1 MLNYIPSHLQYG
13 PYFYLNWFS
22 RFQTD
27 WKTDPFH
34 KKKSMRS
41 ISCLK
46 SVGAALL
53 IVSLLSACGDKA
65 APPAQLPEA
74 AYVTIAPE
82 KRAVENELP
91 GRLESYRTAEVRA
104 RVPGIVLKR
113 TFEEGAFVKQGQVL
127 FKIDPRSYQASVQNA
142 RAALSRAEANKVQAD
157 LKLKRYKPLVEIN
170 AISKQEYDDAIAA
183 SKQASAD
190 VEAAKATL
198 VNNKLNLEYATVTAP
213 ISGRIGRAMVTEG
226 ALVGQNEATLLAT
239 IQQINP
245 IYLNLTQS
253 SAELLKL
260 RQMMQSGALKDAEK
274 SGLKVTMVMEDGSIY
289 PHTGKL
295 LFSDISV
302 DPTTGELAL
311 RALFPNPDN
320 MLLPGMFVRARLE
333 QAVNENAITVP
344 QQAVQH
350 TNDGSQVI
358 VINQDNK
365 AEIRKV
371 KTSSAI
377 GNRWLVTEG
386 LQPGDRVIV
395 EGLQK
400 VRPGSPVKPVEWSDP
415 QAPATAPADA
425 PAEAG
430 AKAAG
435 GEAAALAGEGQAQT
449 TQAK

>member
-1 MLNYIPSHLQYG
+1 M
-13 PYFYLNWFS
+13 
-22 RFQTD
+22 
-27 WKTDPFH
+27 
-34 KKKSMRS
+34 
-41 ISCLK
+41 
-46 SVGAALL
+46 
-53 IVSLLSACGDKA
+53 
-65 APPAQLPEA
+65 
-74 AYVTIAPE
+74 TIAPE

-142 RAALSRAEANKVQAD
+142 KAALSRAEANKVQAD

-183 SKQASAD
+183 AKQASAD

-358 VINQDNK
+358 VINQENK
-365 AEIRKV
+365 AEIRQV
-371 KTSSAI
+371 KTTSAI

-400 VRPGSPVKPVEWSDP
+400 VRPGSPVNPVEWVDP
-415 QAPATAPADA
+415 MAPAKAPAETPAAAAPAT
-425 PAEAG
+425 EAG
-430 AKAAG
+430 SKAADG
-435 GEAAALAGEGQAQT
+435 GAAAGAAEGQAQT

>member
-1 MLNYIPSHLQYG
+1 
-13 PYFYLNWFS
+13 
-22 RFQTD
+22 
-27 WKTDPFH
+27 
-34 KKKSMRS
+34 MRS

-46 SVGAALL
+46 SVGAAL
-53 IVSLLSACGDKA
+53 IAVSLLSACGDKA

-142 RAALSRAEANKVQAD
+142 KAALSRAEANKVQAD

-183 SKQASAD
+183 AKQASAD

-253 SAELLKL
+253 SAEFLKL

-358 VINQDNK
+358 VINQENK
-365 AEIRKV
+365 AEIRQV
-371 KTSSAI
+371 KTTSAI

-400 VRPGSPVKPVEWSDP
+400 VRPGSPVNPVEWVDP
-415 QAPATAPADA
+415 MAPAKAPAETPAAAAPAT
-425 PAEAG
+425 EAG
-430 AKAAG
+430 SKAADG
-435 GEAAALAGEGQAQT
+435 GAAAGAAEGQAQT

>member
-1 MLNYIPSHLQYG
+1 
-13 PYFYLNWFS
+13 
-22 RFQTD
+22 
-27 WKTDPFH
+27 
-34 KKKSMRS
+34 MRS

>member
-1 MLNYIPSHLQYG
+1 
-13 PYFYLNWFS
+13 
-22 RFQTD
+22 
-27 WKTDPFH
+27 
-34 KKKSMRS
+34 MRS

-53 IVSLLSACGDKA
+53 VVSLFSACGDKA

>member
-1 MLNYIPSHLQYG
+1 
-13 PYFYLNWFS
+13 
-22 RFQTD
+22 
-27 WKTDPFH
+27 
-34 KKKSMRS
+34 MRS

-46 SVGAALL
+46 SVGAAL
-53 IVSLLSACGDKA
+53 IFVSLLSACGDKA
-65 APPAQLPEA
+65 TPPAQLPEA

-142 RAALSRAEANKVQAD
+142 KAALSRAEANKVQAD

-183 SKQASAD
+183 AKQASAD

-358 VINQDNK
+358 VINQENK
-365 AEIRKV
+365 AEIRQV
-371 KTSSAI
+371 KTTTAI

-400 VRPGSPVKPVEWSDP
+400 VRPGSPVNPVEWVDP
-415 QAPATAPADA
+415 MAPAKAPAETPAAAAPAPAT
-425 PAEAG
+425 EAG
-430 AKAAG
+430 AKPADGGAAAG
-435 GEAAALAGEGQAQT
+435 AAEGQAQT

>member
-1 MLNYIPSHLQYG
+1 
-13 PYFYLNWFS
+13 
-22 RFQTD
+22 
-27 WKTDPFH
+27 
-34 KKKSMRS
+34 MRS

-46 SVGAALL
+46 SVGAAFLV
-53 IVSLLSACGDKA
+53 VSLLSACGDKA

-142 RAALSRAEANKVQAD
+142 KASLSRAEANKVQAD

-183 SKQASAD
+183 AKQASAD
-190 VEAAKATL
+190 VEAARATL

-226 ALVGQNEATLLAT
+226 ALVGQNDATLLAT

-260 RQMMQSGALKDAEK
+260 RQMMQSGALKDTEK

-358 VINQDNK
+358 VINQENK

-400 VRPGSPVKPVEWSDP
+400 VRPGSPVNPVEWSDP
-415 QAPATAPADA
+415 QAAAKTPAAA

-430 AKAAG
+430 AKPAA
-435 GEAAALAGEGQAQT
+435 GEAAAPAVEGQAQT

>member
-1 MLNYIPSHLQYG
+1 
-13 PYFYLNWFS
+13 
-22 RFQTD
+22 
-27 WKTDPFH
+27 
-34 KKKSMRS
+34 MRS

-46 SVGAALL
+46 SVGAAL
-53 IVSLLSACGDKA
+53 IAVSLLSACGDKA

-142 RAALSRAEANKVQAD
+142 KAALSRAEANKVQAD

-183 SKQASAD
+183 AKQASAD

-358 VINQDNK
+358 VINQENK
-365 AEIRKV
+365 AEIRQV
-371 KTSSAI
+371 KTTSAI

-400 VRPGSPVKPVEWSDP
+400 VRPGSPVNPVEWVDP
-415 QAPATAPADA
+415 MAPAKAPAETPAAAAPAT
-425 PAEAG
+425 EAG
-430 AKAAG
+430 SKAADGGAAG
-435 GEAAALAGEGQAQT
+435 GDRKRCAGRFRRCVLRRSGQRRH
-449 TQAK
+449 

>member
-1 MLNYIPSHLQYG
+1 
-13 PYFYLNWFS
+13 
-22 RFQTD
+22 
-27 WKTDPFH
+27 
-34 KKKSMRS
+34 MRS

-46 SVGAALL
+46 SVGAAL
-53 IVSLLSACGDKA
+53 IAVSLLSACGDKA

-142 RAALSRAEANKVQAD
+142 KAALSRAEANKVQAD

-183 SKQASAD
+183 AKQASAD

-358 VINQDNK
+358 VINQENK
-365 AEIRKV
+365 AEIRQV
-371 KTSSAI
+371 KTTSAI

-400 VRPGSPVKPVEWSDP
+400 IRPGSPVNPVEWVDP
-415 QAPATAPADA
+415 MAPAKAPAETPAAAAPAPAT
-425 PAEAG
+425 EAG
-430 AKAAG
+430 SKAAD
-435 GEAAALAGEGQAQT
+435 GEAAAGAAEGQAQT

>member
-1 MLNYIPSHLQYG
+1 
-13 PYFYLNWFS
+13 
-22 RFQTD
+22 
-27 WKTDPFH
+27 
-34 KKKSMRS
+34 MRS

-46 SVGAALL
+46 SVGAAL
-53 IVSLLSACGDKA
+53 IVVSLLSACGDKTV
-65 APPAQLPEA
+65 PPPQLPEA

-82 KRAVENELP
+82 KKAVENELP

-213 ISGRIGRAMVTEG
+213 ISGRIGRAMITEG

-260 RQMMQSGALKDAEK
+260 RQMMQNGTLKDAEK
-274 SGLKVTMVMEDGSIY
+274 SGLKVTMVMEDGSVY

-302 DPTTGELAL
+302 DPNTGELAL

-333 QAVNENAITVP
+333 QAMNENAITVP

-350 TNDGSQVI
+350 GNNGSTVV
-358 VINQDNK
+358 VINQEGK
-365 AEIRKV
+365 AEIRNVKV
-371 KTSSAI
+371 GAAM
-377 GNRWLVTEG
+377 GNHWLVTDG
-386 LQPGDRVIV
+386 LQSGDRVIV

-400 VRPGSPVKPVEWSDP
+400 VKPGAPVKAVEWIDP
-415 QAPATAPADA
+415 MAPAKAPAAETKEADA
-425 PAEAG
+425 KPAS
-430 AKAAG
+430 
-435 GEAAALAGEGQAQT
+435 GEAAAPAAPAQEQAQPA
-449 TQAK
+449 QAK

>member
-1 MLNYIPSHLQYG
+1 
-13 PYFYLNWFS
+13 
-22 RFQTD
+22 
-27 WKTDPFH
+27 
-34 KKKSMRS
+34 MRS

-46 SVGAALL
+46 SVGAALIL
-53 IVSLLSACGDKA
+53 VSLLSACGDKA
-65 APPAQLPEA
+65 TPPAQLPEA

-142 RAALSRAEANKVQAD
+142 KAALSRAEANKVQAD

-183 SKQASAD
+183 AKQASAD

-358 VINQDNK
+358 VINQENK
-365 AEIRKV
+365 AEIRQV
-371 KTSSAI
+371 KTTSAI

-400 VRPGSPVKPVEWSDP
+400 VRPGSPVNPVEWVDP
-415 QAPATAPADA
+415 MAPAKAPAETPAAAAPAPATD
-425 PAEAG
+425 AG
-430 AKAAG
+430 AKPAG
-435 GEAAALAGEGQAQT
+435 SEAAAGAAEGQAQT

>member
-1 MLNYIPSHLQYG
+1 
-13 PYFYLNWFS
+13 
-22 RFQTD
+22 
-27 WKTDPFH
+27 
-34 KKKSMRS
+34 MRS

-46 SVGAALL
+46 SVGAAL
-53 IVSLLSACGDKA
+53 IAVSLLSACGDKA

-142 RAALSRAEANKVQAD
+142 KAALSRAVANKVQAD

-183 SKQASAD
+183 AKQASAD

-358 VINQDNK
+358 VINQENK
-365 AEIRKV
+365 AEIRQV
-371 KTSSAI
+371 KTTSAI

-400 VRPGSPVKPVEWSDP
+400 VRPGSPVNPVEWVDP
-415 QAPATAPADA
+415 MAPAKAPAETPAAAAPAPAT
-425 PAEAG
+425 EAG
-430 AKAAG
+430 SKAADG
-435 GEAAALAGEGQAQT
+435 GAAAGAAEGQAQT

>member
-1 MLNYIPSHLQYG
+1 
-13 PYFYLNWFS
+13 
-22 RFQTD
+22 
-27 WKTDPFH
+27 
-34 KKKSMRS
+34 MRS

-395 EGLQK
+395 EGLHK

>member
-1 MLNYIPSHLQYG
+1 
-13 PYFYLNWFS
+13 
-22 RFQTD
+22 
-27 WKTDPFH
+27 
-34 KKKSMRS
+34 MRS

-46 SVGAALL
+46 SVGAAL
-53 IVSLLSACGDKA
+53 IAVSLLSACGDKA

-142 RAALSRAEANKVQAD
+142 KAALSRAEANKVQAD

-183 SKQASAD
+183 AKQASAD

-358 VINQDNK
+358 VINQENK
-365 AEIRKV
+365 AEIRQV
-371 KTSSAI
+371 KTTSAI

-400 VRPGSPVKPVEWSDP
+400 VRPGSPVNPVEWVDP
-415 QAPATAPADA
+415 MAPAKAPAETPAAAAPAT
-425 PAEAG
+425 EAG
-430 AKAAG
+430 SKAADG
-435 GEAAALAGEGQAQT
+435 GAAAGAAEGQAQT

>member
-1 MLNYIPSHLQYG
+1 M
-13 PYFYLNWFS
+13 
-22 RFQTD
+22 
-27 WKTDPFH
+27 
-34 KKKSMRS
+34 
-41 ISCLK
+41 
-46 SVGAALL
+46 
-53 IVSLLSACGDKA
+53 
-65 APPAQLPEA
+65 
-74 AYVTIAPE
+74 TIAPE

-142 RAALSRAEANKVQAD
+142 KAALSRAEANKVQAD

-183 SKQASAD
+183 AKQASAD

-358 VINQDNK
+358 VINQENK
-365 AEIRKV
+365 AEIRQV
-371 KTSSAI
+371 KTTSAI

-400 VRPGSPVKPVEWSDP
+400 VRPGSPVNPVEWVDP
-415 QAPATAPADA
+415 MAPAKAPAETPAAAAPAPAT
-425 PAEAG
+425 EAG
-430 AKAAG
+430 SKAADG
-435 GEAAALAGEGQAQT
+435 GAAAGAAEGQAQT

>member
-1 MLNYIPSHLQYG
+1 
-13 PYFYLNWFS
+13 
-22 RFQTD
+22 
-27 WKTDPFH
+27 
-34 KKKSMRS
+34 MRS
-41 ISCLK
+41 ISCIK
-46 SVGAALL
+46 SVGVAL
-53 IVSLLSACGDKA
+53 IVVSLLSACGDKA

-74 AYVTIAPE
+74 AYVTVVPE

-104 RVPGIVLKR
+104 RVPGIILKR
-113 TFEEGAFVKQGQVL
+113 AFEEGAFVKQGQVL
-127 FKIDPRSYQASVQNA
+127 FRIDPRSYQASVQNA

-183 SKQASAD
+183 AKQASAD

-198 VNNKLNLEYATVTAP
+198 INNKLNLEYATVTAP

-226 ALVGQNEATLLAT
+226 ALVGQNETTLLAT

-253 SAELLKL
+253 SAELLRL
-260 RQMMQSGALKDAEK
+260 RQMMQSGTLKNAEK

-295 LFSDISV
+295 LFSDITV

-320 MLLPGMFVRARLE
+320 MVLPGMFVRARLE
-333 QAVNENAITVP
+333 QAVNDNAITVP
-344 QQAVQH
+344 QQAV
-350 TNDGSQVI
+350 TRSNDGSTVM
-358 VINQDNK
+358 VINQENK
-365 AEIRKV
+365 VEARTV
-371 KTSSAI
+371 KTGAAV
-377 GNRWLVTEG
+377 GNRWLVTDG
-386 LQPGDRVIV
+386 LKPGDRVIV

-400 VRPGSPVKPVEWSDP
+400 VKPGAPVKAVEWQDP
-415 QAPATAPADA
+415 MAPAQAPAEVAAPAA
-425 PAEAG
+425 PAETKPAAEQAAPAPAG
-430 AKAAG
+430 QEKAPSN
-435 GEAAALAGEGQAQT
+435 QAE
-449 TQAK
+449 

>member
-1 MLNYIPSHLQYG
+1 
-13 PYFYLNWFS
+13 
-22 RFQTD
+22 
-27 WKTDPFH
+27 
-34 KKKSMRS
+34 MRS

-46 SVGAALL
+46 SVGAAILL
-53 IVSLLSACGDKA
+53 VSLLSACGDKT

-74 AYVTIAPE
+74 AFVTIAPE

-104 RVPGIVLKR
+104 RVPGIILKR

-142 RAALSRAEANKVQAD
+142 KAALSRAEANKIQAD
-157 LKLKRYKPLVEIN
+157 LKLQRYKPLVEIN

-183 SKQASAD
+183 AKQASAD
-190 VEAAKATL
+190 VEAAKANL

-260 RQMMQSGALKDAEK
+260 RKMMQSGMLAGTAK
-274 SGLKVTMVMEDGSIY
+274 SGLDVTMVMEDGTIY
-289 PHTGKL
+289 PRTGKL

-320 MLLPGMFVRARLE
+320 MLLPGMFVRARLQ
-333 QAVNENAITVP
+333 QAINENAITVP
-344 QQAVQH
+344 QQAVMH
-350 TNDGSQVI
+350 SNDGSTVM
-358 VINQDNK
+358 VINKDNQ
-365 AEIRKV
+365 AEVRSV
-371 KTSSAI
+371 KIGAAA
-377 GNRWLVTEG
+377 GNRWIVTEG

-400 VRPGSPVKPVEWSDP
+400 VRPGSPVNPVEWVDP
-415 QAPATAPADA
+415 MAPASA
-425 PAEAG
+425 PAE
-430 AKAAG
+430 
-435 GEAAALAGEGQAQT
+435 EAASDTIAQPAEQQAAPAEKEPAPSN
-449 TQAK
+449 QAK

>member
-1 MLNYIPSHLQYG
+1 
-13 PYFYLNWFS
+13 
-22 RFQTD
+22 
-27 WKTDPFH
+27 
-34 KKKSMRS
+34 MRS

-46 SVGAALL
+46 SVGAAL
-53 IVSLLSACGDKA
+53 IAVSLLSACGDKA

-104 RVPGIVLKR
+104 RVPGLVLKR

-142 RAALSRAEANKVQAD
+142 KAALSRAEANKVQAD

-183 SKQASAD
+183 AKQASAD

-358 VINQDNK
+358 VINQENK
-365 AEIRKV
+365 AEIRQV
-371 KTSSAI
+371 KTTSAI

-400 VRPGSPVKPVEWSDP
+400 IRPGSPVNPVEWVDP
-415 QAPATAPADA
+415 MAPAKAPAETPAAAAPAPAT
-425 PAEAG
+425 EAG
-430 AKAAG
+430 SKAADG
-435 GEAAALAGEGQAQT
+435 GAAAGAAEGQAQT

>member
-1 MLNYIPSHLQYG
+1 M
-13 PYFYLNWFS
+13 
-22 RFQTD
+22 
-27 WKTDPFH
+27 
-34 KKKSMRS
+34 
-41 ISCLK
+41 
-46 SVGAALL
+46 
-53 IVSLLSACGDKA
+53 
-65 APPAQLPEA
+65 
-74 AYVTIAPE
+74 
-82 KRAVENELP
+82 
-91 GRLESYRTAEVRA
+91 
-104 RVPGIVLKR
+104 KR

-142 RAALSRAEANKVQAD
+142 KAALSRAEANKVQAD

-183 SKQASAD
+183 AKQASAD

-358 VINQDNK
+358 VINQENK
-365 AEIRKV
+365 AEIRQV
-371 KTSSAI
+371 KTTSAI

-400 VRPGSPVKPVEWSDP
+400 VRPGSPVNPVEWVDP
-415 QAPATAPADA
+415 MAPAKAPAETPAAAAPAPAT
-425 PAEAG
+425 EAG
-430 AKAAG
+430 SKAADG
-435 GEAAALAGEGQAQT
+435 GAAAGAAEGQAQT

>member
-1 MLNYIPSHLQYG
+1 
-13 PYFYLNWFS
+13 
-22 RFQTD
+22 
-27 WKTDPFH
+27 
-34 KKKSMRS
+34 MRS

-46 SVGAALL
+46 SVGAAL
-53 IVSLLSACGDKA
+53 IAVSLLSACGDKA

-142 RAALSRAEANKVQAD
+142 KAALSRAEANKVQAD

-183 SKQASAD
+183 AKQASAD

-358 VINQDNK
+358 VINQENK
-365 AEIRKV
+365 AEIRQV
-371 KTSSAI
+371 KTTSAI

-400 VRPGSPVKPVEWSDP
+400 IRPGSPGNPVEWVDP
-415 QAPATAPADA
+415 MAPAKAPAETPAAAAPAPAT
-425 PAEAG
+425 EAG
-430 AKAAG
+430 SKAADG
-435 GEAAALAGEGQAQT
+435 GAAAGAAEGQAQT